1 MKTIKTKISLIL
13 ICCLISCVREISTQ
27 QTKTMKLLSSKRR
40 TKSLAYLVEAAD
52 AVITDGADADKSS
65 PQQELDALP
74 AEHATARQQRMVI
87 TPIAETP
94 VLETRTET
102 TQTPSVPLVAQTV
115 TLNDGEDDDYD
126 DLSEEIKEVTQTGPI
141 QEVVEQVVNE
151 GPGFAIEEKT
161 VIASPAG
168 SPELDVVEFQ
178 LEDADLQNLV
188 KQVGEIYNITFI
200 PDDVITPLP
209 QNGKAVAGNKI
220 SFRTEKP
227 LSKKQAWQ
235 LFQTFLDVAGL
246 ALVPQADHSTFRIVR
261 IDAARKAAIPVFIGV
276 KAETL
281 PDSDQIVRYLYFV
294 QNLSV
299 KTLEPM
305 INELRSPASAFI
317 PLQEMNAFVLTD
329 KAYNIKSLMN
339 IINELDR
346 VALPQSMSVLK
357 LRRANAADVKS
368 FYDTLT
374 KADDKNAATRLF
386 PARKQPTSLYFP
398 DNVRII
404 AEPRTN
410 SLILLGSQDAIAK
423 IETFISTYVDT
434 DIGKPYSPLRTYTLK
449 YADAN
454 TIASIMTELTQF
466 GKDTAAGKAG
476 GIRDGDKYMKNMTFT
491 PELATNRLIIRGDEE
506 DYMKAR
512 EIIEILDEPQPQV
525 AIDVLV
531 IAITLG
537 DTRSLGTQLRSAQPG
552 VNGLLGDNVKFQ
564 TSGSKMSS
572 VLGSGIVTND
582 DSTGVNRL
590 LGNLISLAT
599 GAFAGNTLVTLGAD
613 KFGIWGIFNVL
624 QTITNAQIVANPF
637 LVATNKQPA
646 KVSIGELRRVVS
658 GTVSGATGNIDSF
671 TNDEAVLSVDI
682 TPQINSDGMIVL
694 DLLINVNSFANQLDL
709 SSATQ
714 NKKSI
719 KTTTIVADREVL
731 ALGGLVKNTIN
742 QSTSKV
748 PLLANIPI
756 FGWLFKNKLKTQTK
770 DNLLILISS
779 RIIKPER
786 STHMTDFTQKRVDDY
801 IADRDLIKKPY
812 EQLDPVQRFFF
823 NEKKNSSE
831 DAIDNFLF
839 DRSNKVLVEN
849 KADRNKKRKK
859 KKINKKI
866 DTGGMRATDEPVV
879 PNLLE
884 AIEQKQVPAPIQTT
898 APSAQPGRVR

>member
-13 ICCLISCVREISTQ
+13 ICCLISCVREISTK
-27 QTKTMKLLSSKRR
+27 QTETMKRLSSKRR

-52 AVITDGADADKSS
+52 AVITDATDADTSS
-65 PQQELDALP
+65 QQRLDVLPTEHADINQQRASTALP
-74 AEHATARQQRMVI
+74 AE
-87 TPIAETP
+87 TPTPEAIVETVP
-94 VLETRTET
+94 
-102 TQTPSVPLVAQTV
+102 TPPTPLVAQTV

-126 DLSEEIKEVTQTGPI
+126 DLSEEIKETIPTRPI
-141 QEVVEQVVNE
+141 QKVVEQVVNV
-151 GPGFAIEEKT
+151 GPDFAIKEEIVT
-161 VIASPAG
+161 ESSAG

-178 LEDADLQNLV
+178 FEDADLQNLV
-188 KQVGEIYNITFI
+188 KQVGEIYNVTFI
-200 PDDVITPLP
+200 SDDAITPLP
-209 QNGKAVAGNKI
+209 QNGKAVSGNKI

-276 KAETL
+276 KADTL

-410 SLILLGSQDAIAK
+410 SLILLGAQDAIAK

-476 GIRDGDKYMKNMTFT
+476 GIRDGDKYMRNMTFT

-537 DTRSLGTQLRSAQPG
+537 DTRNLGTQLRSAQPG

-572 VLGSGIVTND
+572 VLGSGIVTNND
-582 DSTGVNRL
+582 GTGVNRL

-756 FGWLFKNKLKTQTK
+756 LGWLFKNKLKTQTK

-849 KADRNKKRKK
+849 KADRKKKRKK
-859 KKINKKI
+859 KRVDKKI

-884 AIEQKQVPAPIQTT
+884 AIEQKQVPAPVQTT